1 METTNN
7 KMNEKNNN
15 VVNNANNIENKISET
30 TTKKATK
37 KPTTKKTNASD
48 TLKKAVANANA
59 NKFILDNLR
68 AQFDTDF
75 LIKGQKGQSIDLYRK
90 EIFKDMLP
98 EEKKTTRRKLRAMLQ
113 GFLLQYKNGYDLKKL
128 YKNFLIFYQQV
139 YAVNDFSVNS
149 ICGGKTDI
157 ETRNIAAKFME
168 AMKKQASK

>member
-1 METTNN
+1 MEATNN
-7 KMNEKNNN
+7 KMNEKNN
-15 VVNNANNIENKISET
+15 VVNNNENKSVET
-30 TTKKATK
+30 TTKKATTK
-37 KPTTKKTNASD
+37 KTTTKKQASD
-48 TLKKAVANANA
+48 TLKKAVAQANA

-157 ETRNIAAKFME
+157 ETRNIAAKFMNE
-168 AMKKQASK
+168 MKKQAGK

>member
-1 METTNN
+1 MEATNT
-7 KMNEKNNN
+7 KMNENVN
-15 VVNNANNIENKISET
+15 VVNNANNVENKTSET
-30 TTKKATK
+30 TTKKATTK
-37 KPTTKKTNASD
+37 KTTTKKQASE
-48 TLKKAVANANA
+48 TLKKAVAQSNA

-68 AQFDTDF
+68 TQFDTDF

-157 ETRNIAAKFME
+157 ETRNIAVKFME
-168 AMKKQASK
+168 AMKKQAGK

>member
-1 METTNN
+1 METT
-7 KMNEKNNN
+7 KMNENVN
-15 VVNNANNIENKISET
+15 VVNNVVTENKTE

-37 KPTTKKTNASD
+37 KPTTKKASN

-90 EIFKDMLP
+90 EIFRDMLP

-168 AMKKQASK
+168 AIKKQAGK

>member
-1 METTNN
+1 MEATNN
-7 KMNEKNNN
+7 KMNEKNN
-15 VVNNANNIENKISET
+15 VVNNANNVENKTSET
-30 TTKKATK
+30 TTKKATTK
-37 KPTTKKTNASD
+37 KTTTKKQASE
-48 TLKKAVANANA
+48 TLKKAVAQSNA

-157 ETRNIAAKFME
+157 ETRNIAVKFME
-168 AMKKQASK
+168 AMKKQAGK

>member
-1 METTNN
+1 MEATNN
-7 KMNEKNNN
+7 KMNEKNN
-15 VVNNANNIENKISET
+15 VVNNANNVENKTSET
-30 TTKKATK
+30 TTKKATTK
-37 KPTTKKTNASD
+37 KTTTKKQASE
-48 TLKKAVANANA
+48 TLKKAVAQSNA

-90 EIFKDMLP
+90 EIFKNMLP

-157 ETRNIAAKFME
+157 ETRNIAVKFME
-168 AMKKQASK
+168 AMKKQAGK

>member
-1 METTNN
+1 MEATNKN
-7 KMNEKNNN
+7 QMNEKNNVVNN
-15 VVNNANNIENKISET
+15 VVNNENKTNEA
-30 TTKKATK
+30 TKKPTK
-37 KPTTKKTNASD
+37 KPTTKSKASD
-48 TLKKAVANANA
+48 TLKKAVAQSNA

-168 AMKKQASK
+168 AMKKQAGK

>member
-7 KMNEKNNN
+7 KMNENVN
-15 VVNNANNIENKISET
+15 VVNNNENKSVE
-30 TTKKATK
+30 TTKKTTK
-37 KPTTKKTNASD
+37 KPTTKKQASD
-48 TLKKAVANANA
+48 TLKKAVAQSNA

-157 ETRNIAAKFME
+157 ETRNIAAKFIE
-168 AMKKQASK
+168 AMKKQAGK